1 MAPSLHQVLA
11 HLQRWTLAPT
21 ADLSDSV
28 LLGRY
33 VQHRD
38 EAAFAAL
45 VARYGALVLRVCRRI
60 LGTDREVEDAFQAA
74 FLILARR
81 AASLRQPEAL
91 PGWQRLASR
100 R

>member
-60 LGTDREVEDAFQAA
+60 LAVRATRGEVAFPRGAK
-74 FLILARR
+74 
-81 AASLRQPEAL
+81 
-91 PGWQRLASR
+91 
-100 R
+100 